1 MSKVVMDQLSSVLDY
16 RNDADWERMAKLL
29 VRTRRMK
36 PGKWYRLN
44 IRCTPPGGKKVLLMQ
59 VRRKVLGVYPHIV
72 HFETPYGSRESY
84 THGEVALGLDKV
96 PEGTEIVSEETYRAM
111 MEG

>member
-1 MSKVVMDQLSSVLDY
+1 MSRVVMDQPRSILDC
-16 RNDADWERMAKLL
+16 RNDADWVRMAKLL

-44 IRCTPPGGKKVLLMQ
+44 IRCTPPGGKKVILMQ
-59 VRRKVLGVYPHIV
+59 VRRKVLGVYPYIV

-84 THGEVALGLDKV
+84 THGEVAIGLDKV
-96 PEGTEIVSEETYRAM
+96 PEGTKIVSEETYRMM